1 MPGIPRA
8 TYMPFPFQIVQSM
21 TKIMMVYEFA
31 GAQRT
36 IHLDEV
42 TETYP
47 IDTWMGHSRGRWEG
61 DTLVVEVNSF
71 NDRTWFDRAGNFHSN
86 ALLVVE
92 RFTPG
97 GADRIDYEA
106 TIEDLNVFTR
116 PWTIRMPLYRRQ
128 AAHMQLLE
136 FKCVEFSEEL
146 LYGHLRAEPAR

>member
-1 MPGIPRA
+1 
-8 TYMPFPFQIVQSM
+8 M

-36 IHLDEV
+36 IHWTRWRRPIHRHLDGALAR
-42 TETYP
+42 P
-47 IDTWMGHSRGRWEG
+47 LEG

-106 TIEDLNVFTR
+106 TIEDPNVFTR